1 MENNETL
8 IKESVKERLLLAG
21 IHEIELHGFN
31 DFSLR
36 RVASACNLSCAA
48 PYRHFKGKEELLEEI
63 LKYIDSR
70 WDLMRQEV
78 ISAYEND
85 IKKQLIEVAIQY
97 VRFLIVTPSYF
108 SIMFHKR
115 KRGEILSANKSISE
129 LVYSYGESN
138 GWKKEDSE
146 AFLYSI
152 SALIYGTV
160 VLLRGKI
167 MEPQEA
173 LDYFRRKIEQELEK

>member
-1 MENNETL
+1 MKNNDNV

-48 PYRHFKGKEELLEEI
+48 PYRHFKGKEDLIQEI

-70 WDLMRQEV
+70 WNLMREEIIGVFQ
-78 ISAYEND
+78 SD
-85 IKKQLIEVAIQY
+85 IKSKLIEVATQY

-108 SIMFHKR
+108 SIMFHERSNNEKFPPDR
-115 KRGEILSANKSISE
+115 SISE
-129 LVYSYGESN
+129 LICSYG
-138 GWKKEDSE
+138 KENNWNKE
-146 AFLYSI
+146 RTEYCLYTV

-160 VLLRGKI
+160 VILQGRI
-167 MEPQEA
+167 MEPEKA
-173 LDYFRRKIEQELEK
+173 IDNFRSKLSDELS

>member
-1 MENNETL
+1 MKDNDNV

-48 PYRHFKGKEELLEEI
+48 PYRHFKGKEDLLQEI

-70 WDLMRQEV
+70 WNLMREEV
-78 ISAYEND
+78 IDAFDND
-85 IKKQLIEVAIQY
+85 IKSKLIEVATQY

-108 SIMFHKR
+108 SIIFH
-115 KRGEILSANKSISE
+115 EIKTKFFPRTGAFQALSIHTEKTIIGKKITLSIAYIPSQRLYTALLLYCVE
-129 LVYSYGESN
+129 RFCSL
-138 GWKKEDSE
+138 KK
-146 AFLYSI
+146 
-152 SALIYGTV
+152 
-160 VLLRGKI
+160 
-167 MEPQEA
+167 Q
-173 LDYFRRKIEQELEK
+173 